1 MLTVGITGG
10 IGSGKTTVCK
20 IFETIGIPV
29 YYADSRAKYLMERD
43 PDLLAALKNNFG
55 TNIFLEDNTIN
66 RPALAKLVFNDPEKL
81 ALLNSLVHPVVAQD
95 SLNWIKDQTSPY
107 TLKEAALL
115 YESGSYKQ
123 LDLIISVSA
132 PLEVRISRVMHRD
145 GSTREEVISR
155 INNQWPQERKDKLA
169 DFIILNDGEIA
180 LIPQVLKIHRQL
192 LNRIDHFS

>member
-20 IFETIGIPV
+20 IFEAIGIPV

-55 TNIFLEDNTIN
+55 TNIFLEGNTIN

>member
-20 IFETIGIPV
+20 IFEAIGIPV

-132 PLEVRISRVMHRD
+132 PLELRIARVIKRD
-145 GSTREEVISR
+145 GSTREEVFSR
-155 INNQWPQERKDKLA
+155 INNQWPQERKDELA
-169 DFIILNDGEIA
+169 DFIILNDGEMA